1 VTGRIVGTSGNNV
14 LSAAG
19 DSSNVIFFGNGG
31 TDTITGGSGLNV
43 AQFAGSEWQ
52 YSTHTLTSVI
62 GGPAGNTS
70 NDTLSNIQ
78 RLKFLSPSHVSD
90 FNNDGYGDLLFQD
103 TATADNRIELSNGAL
118 PSPITITPLTGWKT
132 IGTGQFTADT
142 DRNAGILLQQA
153 GTGQLE
159 VITAVTSGAP
169 VTTPLSGVPVTPTTF
184 TGWTAITAGDFNG
197 DAASD
202 VLLQQGAGGP
212 AEIAFLNTSFGEP
225 IGQVDAITAVTTPGA
240 NWNAISSGDFNS
252 DGYSDILWQNSTTGA
267 LDVSLMNGATGTP
280 TAVGNPGLNFTA
292 VGTGDF
298 NNDGNSDILLR
309 NNTTGDAQ
317 IWLMNGSTEIGSP
330 VNIAGPGAGWTLLG
344 AEDVNKDGFSDLLWQ
359 NTTTGTVAV
368 QQVTTG
374 ATTLGALTALTTPPA
389 GTFHLVASTGGG

>member
-1 VTGRIVGTSGNNV
+1 MRLRRMRFLLLGLAPFLI
-14 LSAAG
+14 AAAA
-19 DSSNVIFFGNGG
+19 
-31 TDTITGGSGLNV
+31 
-43 AQFAGSEWQ
+43 AQQAAPERPFQEAKDAPPP
-52 YSTHTLTSVI
+52 
-62 GGPAGNTS
+62 PAG
-70 NDTLSNIQ
+70 I
-78 RLKFLSPSHVSD
+78 
-90 FNNDGYGDLLFQD
+90 
-103 TATADNRIELSNGAL
+103 
-118 PSPITITPLTGWKT
+118 
-132 IGTGQFTADT
+132 
-142 DRNAGILLQQA
+142 
-153 GTGQLE
+153 
-159 VITAVTSGAP
+159 
-169 VTTPLSGVPVTPTTF
+169 TPLSGVPVTPTTF

-267 LDVSLMNGATGTP
+267 LDVSLINGATGTP

-317 IWLMNGSTEIGSP
+317 IWLMNGTSQVGSP
-330 VNIAGPGAGWTLLG
+330 INVTGPGTTGAGWALVG
-344 AEDVNKDGFSDLLWQ
+344 AEDINKDGFSDLLWQ
-359 NTTTGTVAV
+359 NTTSGSVVSQEMTAG
-368 QQVTTG
+368 G
-374 ATTLGALTALTTPPA
+374 ATLGSLQTLGALPA
-389 GTFHLVASTGGG
+389 FRLVASTGGG